1 MILKIKCINII
12 IIISNRYEYQHDL
25 EDEDENDFIEFDN
38 YLCEIL
44 MLLHNNDFKRK
55 NDINELDDL
64 MKELEKR
71 KNDCFSIK
79 EKENYL
85 KKNLNQ
91 YPFYQSK
98 DTVEEL
104 LKNRKDNYDLTKY
117 TEKINLRYKNFK
129 NFIYNYKE
137 SRENKINDIKYL
149 IENKKIPKEKI
160 EKAKEYIQDE
170 KYYGLDVYNNFLS
183 DLHLSFLI
191 PV

>member
-1 MILKIKCINII
+1 MILRIKCVNII
-12 IIISNRYEYQHDL
+12 IIISNRYEYQHEL
-25 EDEDENDFIEFDN
+25 EDEDENDFKEFDN

-98 DTVEEL
+98 DTVEEM
-104 LKNRKDNYDLTKY
+104 LKIGKDNYGLTKY

-149 IENKKIPKEKI
+149 IENNKIPKEKI

>member
-12 IIISNRYEYQHDL
+12 IIISNRYEYQHEL

>member
-12 IIISNRYEYQHDL
+12 IIISNRYEYQHEL

-104 LKNRKDNYDLTKY
+104 LKNGKDNYDLTKY

>member
-12 IIISNRYEYQHDL
+12 IIISNRYEYQHEL

-104 LKNRKDNYDLTKY
+104 LKNGKDTYDLTKY

>member
-12 IIISNRYEYQHDL
+12 IIISNRYEYQHEL

-71 KNDCFSIK
+71 KNDCFNIK

-104 LKNRKDNYDLTKY
+104 LKNGKDNYDLTKY

-149 IENKKIPKEKI
+149 IENNKIPKEKI